1 MRRCLLVLSL
11 GVLGCLSPTMP
22 LPPPSRPEI
31 DGPDG
36 SGRVV
41 LSGRIPKANS
51 VYVDNLSTG
60 YSAGQALDPESGAYR
75 FSMAASV
82 GNRMSM
88 FYRVGATDSEARLF
102 KSPRVSSP
110 QAKPGVLAA
119 PIPAP
124 RERILRAPVAKAPRL
139 RARTFGG
146 SSN

>member
-1 MRRCLLVLSL
+1 MRRTLVVLSL
-11 GVLGCLSPTMP
+11 GLLGCLSPTMP
-22 LPPPSRPEI
+22 LPPPSKPDI

-75 FSMAASV
+75 FSIAASV
-82 GNRMSM
+82 GDRMSM

-102 KSPRVSSP
+102 
-110 QAKPGVLAA
+110 A
-119 PIPAP
+119 IPAT
-124 RERILRAPVAKAPRL
+124 KAS
-139 RARTFGG
+139 AASNGG
-146 SSN
+146 TGGGGESGTDAAGSGGEGAGAAGSPPGGTSN